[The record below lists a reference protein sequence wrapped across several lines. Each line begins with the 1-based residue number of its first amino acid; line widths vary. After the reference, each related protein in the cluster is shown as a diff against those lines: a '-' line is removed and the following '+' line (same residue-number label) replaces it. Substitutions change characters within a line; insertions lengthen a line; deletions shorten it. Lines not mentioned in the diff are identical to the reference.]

1 MKHPFHTLF
10 YIGFFTMVFIGGFL
24 SLVLMNLKDILPSSF
39 ERNQE
44 VISKDVIVPTP
55 IKTLTSPTV
64 PIKPI
69 EKVIPKETQKSD
81 KNTVVATPNAPIQ
94 DTLPPKDS
102 TVLPPTP

>member
-69 EKVIPKETQKSD
+69 EKVIPKETPRTITD
-81 KNTVVATPNAPIQ
+81 PVVVA
-94 DTLPPKDS
+94 PKPTVDS
-102 TVLPPTP
+102 TTSVEPIDSSKTP